1 MNFLRTLAAPMLG
14 LALLAQPAAAQ
25 TRPTTHLPTHRVTRM
40 PGAKATP
47 RTVPNTSPAARAAD
61 PLRGTN
67 SNGSGNNGYAAPGE
81 PVNVQDN
88 GKNTP
93 SYDGPA
99 PKGEARTKTTLGTPK
114 Q

>member
-1 MNFLRTLAAPMLG
+1 MLSLRTARLPLLG
-14 LALLAQPAAAQ
+14 LALLTLSAAPSAASAQ
-25 TRPTTHLPTHRVTRM
+25 TTPAR
-40 PGAKATP
+40 KATRKPAP

-67 SNGSGNNGYAAPGE
+67 NNGQGNNVYAAPGQ

-88 GKNTP
+88 GKSTP

-99 PKGEARTKTTLGTPK
+99 PKGEARTRTTLARPK
-114 Q
+114 

>member
-1 MNFLRTLAAPMLG
+1 MNFLRTLSGLTLG
-14 LALLAQPAAAQ
+14 LALLAQAATAQ

-40 PGAKATP
+40 PGAKPMPAATP
-47 RTVPNTSPAARAAD
+47 R
-61 PLRGTN
+61 GTGSSSN
-67 SNGSGNNGYAAPGE
+67 NGSGNNVYAAPGE

-99 PKGEARTKTTLGTPK
+99 PKNEARTKTTLGTVK
-114 Q
+114 

>member
-1 MNFLRTLAAPMLG
+1 MLSLRTSRLPLLGLVLLALGAAPQM
-14 LALLAQPAAAQ
+14 ASAQ
-25 TRPTTHLPTHRVTRM
+25 TTPAQKAPRKPAPRM
-40 PGAKATP
+40 
-47 RTVPNTSPAARAAD
+47 VPNTSSAARAAD

-67 SNGSGNNGYAAPGE
+67 NNGQGNNVYAAPGE

-99 PKGEARTKTTLGTPK
+99 PKGEARTRTTLARPK
-114 Q
+114 

>member
-1 MNFLRTLAAPMLG
+1 MNFLRTLSGLTLG
-14 LALLAQPAAAQ
+14 LALLAQAATAQ

-40 PGAKATP
+40 PGAKP
-47 RTVPNTSPAARAAD
+47 MPQPNAAASSQ
-61 PLRGTN
+61 RGTN
-67 SNGSGNNGYAAPGE
+67 SNGNNVYAAPGE

-99 PKGEARTKTTLGTPK
+99 PTGAARTRTTLATPK
-114 Q
+114 